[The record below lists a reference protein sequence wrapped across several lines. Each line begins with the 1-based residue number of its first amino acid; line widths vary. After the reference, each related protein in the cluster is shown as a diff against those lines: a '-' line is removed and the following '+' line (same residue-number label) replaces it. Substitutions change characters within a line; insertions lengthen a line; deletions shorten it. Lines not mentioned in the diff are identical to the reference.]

1 MMKYSVKVV
10 YTYLIGDS
18 DKRFYEEQ
26 ILLICAEDFD
36 EAFEKAE
43 KYASEYADEHINPD
57 GEIVKTEKVDILSC
71 FSVFDDEEDGV
82 IEVYS
87 SITKNRTTLSE
98 SDFYDVF
105 TSEQCEVDEMTD
117 LRNEK
122 YN

>member
-1 MMKYSVKVV
+1 MKYSVKVV

-36 EAFEKAE
+36 KAFEKAE

-98 SDFYDVF
+98 SDFYDAF

>member
-43 KYASEYADEHINPD
+43 KYASECVGEYVNSD
-57 GEIVKTEKVDILSC
+57 GEKVKTEKVDILTC
-71 FSVFDDEEDGV
+71 FEPFDDEEDV
-82 IEVYS
+82 QEVYS
-87 SITKNRTTLSE
+87 SITKNYTSLTNE
-98 SDFYDVF
+98 EFYEAF
-105 TSEQCEVDEMTD
+105 TSPQCEVDEMLE